1 MKKFTKFCG
10 TMILTLG
17 VVGVI
22 LVGIG
27 IYTVGWDRIAQI
39 VEDASN
45 GTIHFKDGFYFEGES
60 LSEIGKYIEMN
71 AKFNINDA
79 SMFDKSE
86 KVWQGDVNK
95 IKIADSEIRD
105 LDLEVGGSYL
115 CIEQSDDNAYYVEY
129 EGDGKSQAYAKGDDL
144 YVKVLNASTLDYSE
158 KENCFTLYVPKDAQ
172 LEDVIIELGAGEMKL
187 DGLRADEMKIEIGAG
202 QIEADDLVAN
212 DMKISIG
219 AGDLNLQSAK
229 LGKAKIEVGAGNCT
243 IQGTVSEELKAECAM
258 GNITLKLE
266 GEEEDFD
273 YELECVSGNL
283 KVDGTE
289 YSGLSNSKEVD
300 NDASKKMDLQCVMGN
315 IEVEF
320 E

>member
-10 TMILTLG
+10 TTILTLG
-17 VVGVI
+17 VVGLI
-22 LVGIG
+22 LVAIG
-27 IYTVGWDRIAQI
+27 IHTVGWDRIAEM
-39 VEDASN
+39 VEEASD
-45 GTIHFKDGFYFEGES
+45 GTIQFKDGFQFKGES
-60 LSEIGKYIEMN
+60 FSKIGEYLGMN

-86 KVWQGDVNK
+86 EVWQGNVK
-95 IKIADSEIRD
+95 RTKIADMQIRD
-105 LDLEVGGSYL
+105 LDLEVGGSCL
-115 CIEQSDDNAYYVEY
+115 CIVQSDDNAYYVEY
-129 EGDGKSQAYAKGDDL
+129 EGAGKSQAYTNGDEL
-144 YVKVLNASTLDYSE
+144 YVKVLNTSTLDYSE
-158 KENCFTLYVPKDAQ
+158 KENRFTVYVPKDAQ

-202 QIEADDLVAN
+202 QIEADDLAAN

-266 GEEEDFD
+266 GDEEDFD

>member
-1 MKKFTKFCG
+1 MKKFSRFCG
-10 TMILTLG
+10 TMILTMG
-17 VVGVI
+17 VVGVV

-27 IYTVGWDRIAQI
+27 VKTVGWNKIAQI

-129 EGDGKSQAYAKGDDL
+129 EGAGKSQAYAKGNDL
-144 YVKVLNASTLDYSE
+144 YIKVMNTSDLDFSE
-158 KENCFTLYVPKDAQ
+158 KENCFTVYVPKDAK
-172 LEDVIIELGAGEMKL
+172 LENVKIELGAGVMKL

-202 QIEADDLVAN
+202 QIVASDLATD
-212 DMKISIG
+212 DMKLSIG
-219 AGDLNLQSAK
+219 AGDMNLQSAK
-229 LGKAKIEVGAGNCT
+229 LGETKIEVGAGNCT
-243 IQGTVSEELKAECAM
+243 IQGAISDDIKAECSM

-266 GEEEDFD
+266 GREEDFD

-283 KVDGTE
+283 VVGDSE
-289 YSGLSNSKEVD
+289 YSGLSDSTEVD
-300 NDASKKMDLQCVMGN
+300 NGASQKMDLQCVMGN
-315 IEVEF
+315 IEVVF